1 MSNQLTEISV
11 LLEISKKL
19 DDLITLFA
27 VQGKEKDDQIKIM
40 VSKGYSNSQISVLLG
55 IPKGTVDVIRAKQ
68 SKQNK

>member
-1 MSNQLTEISV
+1 MSNQPTEISV

-55 IPKGTVDVIRAKQ
+55 IPKGTVDSIRAKQ